1 MALNTFAF
9 LKKKKRF
16 WWGLKAEK
24 ALIETKF
31 CFNTRREWPMKIPL
45 GFCFCFFFSFCNVN
59 RKCREEPLI
68 SLKYAGTPLSPP
80 V

>member
-45 GFCFCFFFSFCNVN
+45 GFCFLFFFLLQCQSKMSRRTINF
-59 RKCREEPLI
+59 
-68 SLKYAGTPLSPP
+68 A
-80 V
+80 

>member
-45 GFCFCFFFSFCNVN
+45 CFCFCFFFPFAMSIENVEKN
-59 RKCREEPLI
+59 H
-68 SLKYAGTPLSPP
+68 
-80 V
+80 